1 MVLFLLCFKS
11 NLKFFATIFNTLF
24 CGVLCTL
31 FVQHNFLSR
40 TEVLCIH
47 LSLMMFATYVHVKR
61 KRSAHERQKEFFESG
76 EWSSGQ
82 KWGDDAPKEDL
93 DPDNVS
99 LISSGACGAFVHGL
113 EDEYLG

>member
-1 MVLFLLCFKS
+1 
-11 NLKFFATIFNTLF
+11 
-24 CGVLCTL
+24 
-31 FVQHNFLSR
+31 
-40 TEVLCIH
+40 
-47 LSLMMFATYVHVKR
+47 MFATDVHVVKR

-93 DPDNVS
+93 DPDAVS
-99 LISSGACGAFVHGL
+99 LINSGACGAFVHGL